1 MLLTGPAAAG
11 LSATQHAHI
20 IMLNCYSFIVH
31 LYFFQP
37 EILHVAPL
45 MSYQMIVNELICFPV
60 IYLLSIVVSTVTLHY
75 CEAVMNL
82 CHLIL
87 YNEFVLVGSL
97 W

>member
-1 MLLTGPAAAG
+1 
-11 LSATQHAHI
+11 
-20 IMLNCYSFIVH
+20 
-31 LYFFQP
+31 
-37 EILHVAPL
+37 

-97 W
+97 WWLTVKNIDIQENSSKLHWSAEIIEIAGKKVF

>member
-1 MLLTGPAAAG
+1 
-11 LSATQHAHI
+11 
-20 IMLNCYSFIVH
+20 
-31 LYFFQP
+31 
-37 EILHVAPL
+37 

-60 IYLLSIVVSTVTLHY
+60 IYLLSIIVSTVILHY

-97 W
+97 WWLTVKNIDIQENSSWSAEIIEIAGKKVF

>member
-1 MLLTGPAAAG
+1 
-11 LSATQHAHI
+11 
-20 IMLNCYSFIVH
+20 
-31 LYFFQP
+31 
-37 EILHVAPL
+37 

-60 IYLLSIVVSTVTLHY
+60 IYLLSIIVSTVTLHY

-97 W
+97 WWLTVKNIDIQENSSWSAEIIEIAGKKVF

>member
-1 MLLTGPAAAG
+1 
-11 LSATQHAHI
+11 
-20 IMLNCYSFIVH
+20 
-31 LYFFQP
+31 
-37 EILHVAPL
+37 
-45 MSYQMIVNELICFPV
+45 MIVNELICFPV